1 MVFKME
7 DAKDVWDK
15 RHQETEVA
23 HTSVEKFQRSKSN
36 GLSKRRPKQGS
47 ANMIDS
53 DKTRSRMAKRERIL
67 TNLQL
72 SSLPGI
78 ATFTDRAV
86 IGMLK
91 TFAGIHRDETLRKRW
106 RDDIRLTYGVGSF
119 HVEMIFGMNAG
130 WAVEGAVGSDYKI
143 DATYLSPHVNM
154 ASRMMSATRQ
164 YKVTILFSQAIEE
177 LMSDQAR
184 AKLRHI
190 DTVTVKGSSVQQRIF
205 TYDARHEGVD
215 FFLFN
220 RPDEQA
226 DMDSE
231 MYSANIWNTDQDLR
245 QMRQHISAEFED
257 EFILGRNAYL
267 AGNWDAA
274 FRHLEKADEIMVETI
289 IESGYLGSSGNGDES
304 DVEDDS
310 QSELGDGPSKAL
322 MAYIKREGLRD
333 RGRLVAPKAW
343 GGYRPLTSK

>member
-1 MVFKME
+1 MLVIAICLTLKLQFCSSLMLL
-7 DAKDVWDK
+7 V
-15 RHQETEVA
+15 
-23 HTSVEKFQRSKSN
+23 SILIKFS
-36 GLSKRRPKQGS
+36 
-47 ANMIDS
+47 IDS
-53 DKTRSRMAKRERIL
+53 DKTRPRMAKRERIL

-154 ASRMMSATRQ
+154 ASRMMSATKQ

-220 RPDEQA
+220 I
-226 DMDSE
+226 SL
-231 MYSANIWNTDQDLR
+231 SAPALYR
-245 QMRQHISAEFED
+245 S
-257 EFILGRNAYL
+257 LYL
-267 AGNWDAA
+267 ICTQVS
-274 FRHLEKADEIMVETI
+274 RK
-289 IESGYLGSSGNGDES
+289 
-304 DVEDDS
+304 
-310 QSELGDGPSKAL
+310 
-322 MAYIKREGLRD
+322 
-333 RGRLVAPKAW
+333 
-343 GGYRPLTSK
+343 